1 MSLFWKNNTGLEIN
15 PCEKLDSLSNL
26 SKFADKISV
35 KTIREPSQD
44 IFSHTIP
51 MHLWYAMKALVS

>member
-1 MSLFWKNNTGLEIN
+1 MSVSWKNNTGLEMN

-26 SKFADKISV
+26 SKFAR
-35 KTIREPSQD
+35 IREPSQD

-51 MHLWYAMKALVS
+51 MQAWYAMKALVS